1 MKRLLMLNGP
11 NINLLGER
19 EKDIYGDFTLKD
31 IEQEVRDYLK
41 SVGYSLD
48 CFQSNHEGDLIDWI
62 QEADKKY
69 EGIIFNPAAYT
80 HTSIALRDA
89 IKTTDIP
96 VVEVHIS
103 NIYKREEFRRKSIT
117 APVCQGQIVGF
128 GKNGYRLAA
137 MALIDVGVFD

>member
-48 CFQSNHEGDLIDWI
+48 CFQTNHERNLIDWI
-62 QEADKKY
+62 QKADKKY

-80 HTSIALRDA
+80 HTSIDLRDS
-89 IKTTDIP
+89 IKTTYST
-96 VVEVHIS
+96 VEEVHIS

-117 APVCQGQIVGF
+117 SQVCQGQIVGF

-137 MALIDVGVFD
+137 MALIDVDVFD

>member
-11 NINLLGER
+11 NINIMGKR
-19 EKDIYGDFTLKD
+19 EKDIYGKFSLDD
-31 IEQEVRDYLK
+31 IETDVIAYLE

-48 CFQSNHEGDLIDWI
+48 CFQSNHEGELIDWI
-62 QEADKKY
+62 QEADSKY
-69 EGIIFNPAAYT
+69 RGIIFNPAGYT

-89 IKTTDIP
+89 IKATDIP

-103 NIYKREEFRRKSIT
+103 NIYKREEFRRKSMI

-128 GKNGYRLAA
+128 GKKGYRLAA
-137 MALIDVGVFD
+137 MALVDEIGN